1 VVFVYPQG
9 KHDVIGS
16 KPVLVEFDGKK
27 AHLET
32 WRDVY
37 LWVVKALLSKH
48 PDQIR
53 ALVNKNIINSDG
65 FDLVDATHVY
75 RIQSP
80 GRLETNLFLETYR
93 TDEVIVGKIV
103 RLMEKCGEKMEA
115 LKIWYIP
122 VARPYPFENYQTSGA
137 EESDAEVADSSDALS
152 DHEEKESN
160 PSEEETHE
168 EQLAW
173 MTKLFFTDR
182 EATDEEKAALA
193 KFAEVY
199 QGEEIKRESRRLP
212 RPVEITPKQIKV
224 KEGDTGITYRSLF
237 QSLLMDETEISIQDP
252 YITWSYQ
259 FENVVDFLHLVSV
272 CKPKGETAKVH
283 LFTKVTK
290 TTRPGAVYDV
300 AFPDQEETFR
310 QIAEEIR
317 KIGVEFT
324 WEYKTDIHERF
335 IILHNNKA
343 DITLG
348 RGLDIYNKPD
358 NILADRYPRYR
369 TCHEFRL
376 QIFPLTDD

>member
-1 VVFVYPQG
+1 M
-9 KHDVIGS
+9 
-16 KPVLVEFDGKK
+16 
-27 AHLET
+27 
-32 WRDVY
+32 
-37 LWVVKALLSKH
+37 
-48 PDQIR
+48 
-53 ALVNKNIINSDG
+53 
-65 FDLVDATHVY
+65 
-75 RIQSP
+75 
-80 GRLETNLFLETYR
+80 
-93 TDEVIVGKIV
+93 EV
-103 RLMEKCGEKMEA
+103 CGEKMES
-115 LKIWYIP
+115 LKIWYVP
-122 VARPYPFENYQTSGA
+122 VVWPFPFDINYPTEEQQTSGA
-137 EESDAEVADSSDALS
+137 EERGTETPSEALS
-152 DHEEKESN
+152 DNEDKGEESR
-160 PSEEETHE
+160 E

-182 EATDEEKAALA
+182 EASDEEKAALA
-193 KFAEVY
+193 KFAAVY

-252 YITWSYQ
+252 YITCFYQ

-283 LFTKVTK
+283 LN
-290 TTRPGAVYDV
+290 TRRPRVGTVYD
-300 AFPDQEETFR
+300 ASTPDQEESFR

-317 KIGVEFT
+317 KLGVEFT

>member
-1 VVFVYPQG
+1 
-9 KHDVIGS
+9 
-16 KPVLVEFDGKK
+16 
-27 AHLET
+27 
-32 WRDVY
+32 
-37 LWVVKALLSKH
+37 
-48 PDQIR
+48 
-53 ALVNKNIINSDG
+53 
-65 FDLVDATHVY
+65 
-75 RIQSP
+75 
-80 GRLETNLFLETYR
+80 LETYR

-103 RLMEKCGEKMEA
+103 RLMEKCGEKMEHI
-115 LKIWYIP
+115 KIWYIP
-122 VARPYPFENYQTSGA
+122 VARPFPFDINYPVEDQQTSGA
-137 EESDAEVADSSDALS
+137 EESETETATPSEALS
-152 DHEEKESN
+152 DKGEESR
-160 PSEEETHE
+160 E

-173 MTKLFFTDR
+173 MIKLFFTDR